1 MGSSA
6 SAAAVVQLRP
16 LTRKLARFVTLS
28 PDETA
33 ILNELQS
40 STRTVQRHSYLTVE
54 GRNYDSLSVI
64 IDGIAIR
71 YRILNDGRRQV
82 MNFLLPGDIVDIL
95 GIFSENSLYSTKSLT
110 KIAIT
115 DIPIFEIKQLFA
127 TQSQL
132 VIKIFWNAI
141 CENAVDAEHI
151 VDLGKRSAAERIA
164 HFFLELLVRL
174 QAVGLADECSYRI
187 PLTRE
192 LIGDAVGL
200 TCDHL
205 SRVLRRLRED
215 NLVVFEE
222 QRVTI
227 KDIERLS
234 ELADFEPGYLHGFS
248 AQKLLD
254 G

>member
-1 MGSSA
+1 
-6 SAAAVVQLRP
+6 
-16 LTRKLARFVTLS
+16 
-28 PDETA
+28 
-33 ILNELQS
+33 
-40 STRTVQRHSYLTVE
+40 
-54 GRNYDSLSVI
+54 VI

-82 MNFLLPGDIVDIL
+82 MSFLLPGDIVDIL
-95 GIFSENSLYSTKSLT
+95 GFVSQNALYSTKSLT
-110 KIAIT
+110 KMTIT
-115 DIPIFEIKQLFA
+115 DIPSFELKQLFEDK
-127 TQSQL
+127 SQL
-132 VIKIFWNAI
+132 MIKLLWNVI
-141 CENAVDAEHI
+141 CETAIYAERI

-164 HFFLELLVRL
+164 HFFLELLFRL

-205 SRVLRRLRED
+205 GRVLRRLRED